1 MASRKEGV
9 ISGDQEDK
17 RRRLKSLK
25 RRPWLQKS
33 KEQLKNKYQV
43 MCRMDSAWQAGRCC
57 LSQWGVMLPDEWLEV
72 VSGWFLRL
80 CTLHP
85 HEACTILPELSI
97 PGIISFFYC
106 ACVLVTQSCLT
117 LCDTM
122 HCSPPG
128 CSVHGVFQ
136 ARVLEW
142 VASAFSLMQG
152 M

>member
-1 MASRKEGV
+1 
-9 ISGDQEDK
+9 
-17 RRRLKSLK
+17 
-25 RRPWLQKS
+25 
-33 KEQLKNKYQV
+33 

-117 LCDTM
+117 LCDSM

-128 CSVHGVFQ
+128 CSVHGVSQ

-142 VASAFSLMQG
+142 VAFPSSGDLPNTGIKLGSPELQADSLPSEPPG
-152 M
+152 KPHF

>member
-1 MASRKEGV
+1 
-9 ISGDQEDK
+9 
-17 RRRLKSLK
+17 
-25 RRPWLQKS
+25 
-33 KEQLKNKYQV
+33 

-72 VSGWFLRL
+72 VSGWCLRL

-117 LCDTM
+117 LCDSM

-128 CSVHGVFQ
+128 CSVHGVSQ

-142 VASAFSLMQG
+142 VAFPSSGDLPNTGIKLGSPELQADSLPSEPPG
-152 M
+152 KPHF

>member
-1 MASRKEGV
+1 
-9 ISGDQEDK
+9 
-17 RRRLKSLK
+17 
-25 RRPWLQKS
+25 
-33 KEQLKNKYQV
+33 

-117 LCDTM
+117 LCNSM

-128 CSVHGVFQ
+128 CSVHGVSQ

-142 VASAFSLMQG
+142 VAFPSSGDLPNTGIKLGSPELQADSLPSEPPG
-152 M
+152 KPHF

>member
-1 MASRKEGV
+1 
-9 ISGDQEDK
+9 
-17 RRRLKSLK
+17 
-25 RRPWLQKS
+25 
-33 KEQLKNKYQV
+33 

-57 LSQWGVMLPDEWLEV
+57 LSQWGVLLPDEWLEV
-72 VSGWFLRL
+72 VSGWFFRL

-97 PGIISFFYC
+97 PGIIFFFYC

-117 LCDTM
+117 LCDPM

-128 CSVHGVFQ
+128 SSVHGVSQ

-142 VASAFSLMQG
+142 VAFPSSGDLPNTGIKLGSPELQADSLPSEPPG
-152 M
+152 KPHF